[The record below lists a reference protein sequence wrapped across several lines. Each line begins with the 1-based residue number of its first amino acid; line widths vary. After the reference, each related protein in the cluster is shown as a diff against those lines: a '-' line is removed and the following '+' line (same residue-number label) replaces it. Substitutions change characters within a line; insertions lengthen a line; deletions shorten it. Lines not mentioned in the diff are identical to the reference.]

1 MVEPDLPALLRTHL
15 FFDQAKEDAAWC
27 PPLPIRSEG
36 GICRV
41 RIFEQAGKVPIIIVT
56 ELTEN
61 TNTSITN
68 LCEYLACEIIRAH
81 FPERFEEH
89 EPVLWI
95 EHYVRSPAER
105 DRLGLEYA
113 LVEFEDYTPRLQW
126 LGGVQRL
133 RIGQPSWKHVDR
145 SVVEFLVGSLD

>member
-1 MVEPDLPALLRTHL
+1 
-15 FFDQAKEDAAWC
+15 
-27 PPLPIRSEG
+27 
-36 GICRV
+36 
-41 RIFEQAGKVPIIIVT
+41 VPVIIVT